1 MDLREINLQGIFKTR
16 PTHLHAQSLQ
26 SCPTLCDP
34 VDRSQPGSSVHS
46 ILPARILE
54 RVAMPKQQYPQDF
67 PLPILHPPETTISM
81 IWADSYSSY
90 PHASKLHD
98 YIAGPWLFGFN
109 HLSTS
114 HHGNYELVLLQH
126 HHLPLKNSTSR
137 TPHHPSTVIIW
148 LHWYLYCDSLLCSLS
163 FLCTHH

>member
-16 PTHLHAQSLQ
+16 PTRLHAQSLQ

-34 VDRSQPGSSVHS
+34 VDHSQSGSSVHS
-46 ILPARILE
+46 ILLARILE
-54 RVAMPKQQYPQDF
+54 WVAMPKQQYPQDF
-67 PLPILHPPETTISM
+67 PLPIPHPPETTNSM

-98 YIAGPWLFGFN
+98 YITGPWLFSFN

-114 HHGNYELVLLQH
+114 NHGNYELVLLQH
-126 HHLPLKNSTSR
+126 HCLPLKNSTSR
-137 TPHHPSTVIIW
+137 APHHPSTVIIW
-148 LHWYLYCDSLLCSLS
+148 FHQYLYGDSLLCSLS
-163 FLCTHH
+163 FLCPHH